1 MSDVTNQT
9 PAYAAARV
17 SYGQGGLVEADLAAT
32 PLLQFERWYADAVAS
47 SGEQRVVEPN
57 AMVLATVDEAGLPSV
72 RTVLLKAAD
81 PRGFVLFTNYGS
93 RKARAIEATG
103 EVALVFG
110 WHPMARQV
118 AVRGRAERVDRQESA
133 DYFVTR
139 PWGSRIGAWASHQS
153 ATLADRAELEA
164 AWAAAAARWPDTG
177 RADDVPVPDHWG
189 GYLVRPFE
197 VEFWQGRPS
206 RLHDRLVYLPAATSR
221 PAAGSSP
228 PPLDDGS
235 GWRIERRNP

>member
-9 PAYAAARV
+9 PPYAGARV
-17 SYGQGGLVEADLAAT
+17 SYDQGGLVEADLAQA
-32 PLLQFERWYADAVAS
+32 PLAQFERWYAEAS
-47 SGEQRVVEPN
+47 ATTGAQRIVEPN
-57 AMVLATVDEAGLPSV
+57 ALVLATVDAAGSPSV

-118 AVRGRAERVDRQESA
+118 AVQGRAERVSRLESA
-133 DYFVTR
+133 EYFASR

-153 ATLADRAELEA
+153 TPLADRAELEA
-164 AWAAAAARWPDTG
+164 AWARAAARWPDTG
-177 RADDVPVPDHWG
+177 SPDDVPLPDHWG
-189 GYLVRPFE
+189 GYLVRPVE
-197 VEFWQGRPS
+197 LEFWQGRPS
-206 RLHDRLVYLPAATSR
+206 RLHDRLVYR
-221 PAAGSSP
+221 PAASSLVGP
-228 PPLDDGS
+228 PPLMDDAA
-235 GWRIERRNP
+235 GWRVERRSP